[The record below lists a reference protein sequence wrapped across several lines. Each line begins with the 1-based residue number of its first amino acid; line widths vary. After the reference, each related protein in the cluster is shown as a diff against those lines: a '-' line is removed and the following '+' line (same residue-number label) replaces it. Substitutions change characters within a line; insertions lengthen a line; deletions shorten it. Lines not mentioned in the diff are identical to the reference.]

1 MYASEVQRERVLP
14 SVNSEVATGILLLVL
29 SLTNLDHFF
38 KKHLFLTST
47 LFPQYGSP
55 GSVVSWWRF
64 SAVVV
69 AFLLIQQAS
78 IPQGSRVEIRVS
90 RESRAALAL
99 SDSHALRQSI

>member
-1 MYASEVQRERVLP
+1 MQNNEKP
-14 SVNSEVATGILLLVL
+14 IVL
-29 SLTNLDHFF
+29 SAVLLII
-38 KKHLFLTST
+38 S
-47 LFPQYGSP
+47 
-55 GSVVSWWRF
+55 
-64 SAVVV
+64 VVV

>member
-38 KKHLFLTST
+38 KHLFLTST
-47 LFPQYGSP
+47 LFPQYGLP